1 MKSFVAADDLYCGLL
16 RVISRLGDVGILLPN
31 THHIVSGSQDR
42 TIRIWSVSGEQKH
55 VVGMVRIDS
64 VTFSSD

>member
-16 RVISRLGDVGILLPN
+16 RVISRLGDVSILCPN

-42 TIRIWSVSGEQKH
+42 TIRIWSVSVLRVLVDRSRAQCK
-55 VVGMVRIDS
+55 IPKL
-64 VTFSSD
+64 

>member
-16 RVISRLGDVGILLPN
+16 RVISRLGDVGILLPQYPP
-31 THHIVSGSQDR
+31 HCIRISGSHH
-42 TIRIWSVSGEQKH
+42 THLSVSSEQKH
-55 VVGMVRIDS
+55 VVGMRIDS